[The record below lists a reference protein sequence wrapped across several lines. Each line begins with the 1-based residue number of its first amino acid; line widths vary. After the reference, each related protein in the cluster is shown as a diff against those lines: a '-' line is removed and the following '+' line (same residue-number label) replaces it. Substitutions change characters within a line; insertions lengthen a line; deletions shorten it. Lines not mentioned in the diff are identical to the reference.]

1 MFLEVLP
8 LQPTSH
14 HNIRYHN
21 PTLSILFATAST
33 ISKIFIVSRLQRS
46 DNLAIICAI
55 EFQMH
60 HLPVPQN
67 PVRPS
72 IEVPYLCQIPYDGKD
87 FKGFPQRCGFEL
99 DENGFV
105 RPRDSDRA
113 MLGFYQT
120 WLYFG
125 LIMEFFRY
133 PVENRDIAPI
143 KMEDFVRPS
152 DAGGSPIICSVKLTD
167 MINIWGRHYYGFKM
181 PFASQPSRTI
191 ASLRGSV
198 RHAMLECVHLDQPHI
213 IGTWQAKGAYEVI
226 LSIKILLNS
235 FVTALTRQS
244 IMEKWTDN
252 IRNKP
257 RRIPFLEGYMIKPWD
272 YALCCVLPSGS
283 LLERHV
289 INHSWCPFRLHHT
302 FTSFS
307 YNTIYYLAC
316 LPKNGRRIADHT
328 HCLEAKMCKGD
339 SVNDENF
346 RCQHTS
352 ACDGTCP
359 ARAPPMEKVKS
370 ALSEGGIPLITCSH
384 VSPNRLALD
393 VVKATKGVKY
403 TAISHVW
410 ADGLGMCRYYA

>member
-1 MFLEVLP
+1 M
-8 LQPTSH
+8 
-14 HNIRYHN
+14 
-21 PTLSILFATAST
+21 
-33 ISKIFIVSRLQRS
+33 
-46 DNLAIICAI
+46 D
-55 EFQMH
+55 

-67 PVRPS
+67 PARPN
-72 IEVPYLCQIPYDGKD
+72 IEVPYLCQIPYDGKN

-99 DENGFV
+99 DEKGFV

-133 PVENRDIAPI
+133 PVENQDLPPI
-143 KMEDFVRPS
+143 EIEDFIRPS
-152 DAGGSPIICSVKLTD
+152 DAGDSSIICSIKLTE
-167 MINIWGRHYYGFKM
+167 MISVWGRKYYSFKTL
-181 PFASQPSRTI
+181 FAGQPSPTI
-191 ASLRGSV
+191 ESLRGCV
-198 RHAMLECVHLDQPHI
+198 EHALLECVYLDQVHVV
-213 IGTWQAKGAYEVI
+213 GTWQIEGAYEVI
-226 LSIKILLNS
+226 LSIKVLLNS
-235 FVTALTRQS
+235 FLTALNCH
-244 IMEKWTDN
+244 IYMDN
-252 IRNKP
+252 GRNYVRP
-257 RRIPFLEGYMIKPWD
+257 SGTLLEGSTIKPWD
-272 YALCCVLPSGS
+272 YALCCVLPSGT
-283 LLERHV
+283 LLERHM

-302 FTSFS
+302 FTSFP

-339 SVNDENF
+339 SINDATF

-359 ARAPPMEKVKS
+359 ARAPPIEKVKS
-370 ALSEGGIPLITCSH
+370 CLIEGGIPLITCSL

-393 VVKATKGVKY
+393 VVKATEGLKY

-410 ADGLGMCRYYA
+410 ADGLGMRRYYA